1 MTDREEAY
9 LALLCLRNSTVRI
22 AQLYWTYIK
31 LRSLTGQAPPI
42 LIIMLSV
49 LWEKQ
54 QGLHDNLVSS
64 FPEDMAAKKWHAQDE
79 MTDHLADMSE
89 ETQADLQKI
98 CSTEMQMLQLVSLMM
113 RQ

>member
-1 MTDREEAY
+1 MTDQEEAY
-9 LALLCLRNSTVRI
+9 LSLLCLRNSTFRI

-54 QGLHDNLVSS
+54 QGLHNRLVAAY
-64 FPEDMAAKKWHAQDE
+64 PEDMAAEKWHGQDE
-79 MTDHLADMSE
+79 MNDRLGDMSR
-89 ETQADLQKI
+89 ETQEDLQKI
-98 CSTEMQMLQLVSLMM
+98 CQTEMQMLQLVGMM
-113 RQ
+113 MKQ